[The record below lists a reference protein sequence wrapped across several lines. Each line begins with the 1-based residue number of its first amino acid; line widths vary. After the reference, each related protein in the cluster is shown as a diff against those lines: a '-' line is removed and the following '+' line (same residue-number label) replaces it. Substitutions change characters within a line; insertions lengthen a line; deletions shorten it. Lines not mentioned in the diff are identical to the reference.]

1 MRILIAGLTTRAIAE
16 SALRAGCEIIT
27 VDYFG
32 DLDQKRLCENV
43 SLRERGTRYSAAA
56 ILDAARGLAYD
67 AVVYSGGLENH
78 PDVVAE
84 LSRAKAL
91 LGNGPDTLR
100 RVRDPTVVFPFLA
113 VRGFAV
119 PRTLWPGWPLPQG
132 GTWLR
137 KPVRGGGG
145 QGVGFWN
152 GRRLGPGHLL
162 QEFVPGTPASAAFVA
177 DGRRCVVVGWTE
189 QLVHPGGFAYAGN
202 LLPLD
207 APAGVFGEVQAIA
220 EGLTGE
226 FGLRGVNGFDFVLRD
241 GRPVLLEVN
250 PRYCA
255 SMELIE
261 WAAGVPV
268 FGLHLAACG
277 GEMLPTGAPASGV
290 WGKAIVYA
298 RATVSVGDSQAW
310 IERGVRDVPHPGE
323 VILRGRPICT
333 VLAWGPT
340 REASRAALHAEMEA
354 IWQECR
360 VRTGGPPARRRGLAS
375 AGGARRRGRRPD
387 RPGPR

>member
-16 SALRAGCEIIT
+16 SALRAGCEIVT

-32 DLDQKRLCENV
+32 DLDQKRLCENM
-43 SLRERGTRYSAAA
+43 SLRERGTRYSAPA
-56 ILDAARGLAYD
+56 ILDATRGLAYD

-78 PDVVAE
+78 PDVVVE
-84 LSRAKAL
+84 LARGKAL

-100 RVRDPTVVFPFLA
+100 HVRDPAVLFPFLA
-113 VRGFAV
+113 VRGFSV
-119 PRTLWPGWPLPQG
+119 PRTLWPGWPMPRG

-152 GRRLGPGHLL
+152 GRRLGPGRIL
-162 QEFVPGTPASAAFVA
+162 QEFVPGTPASAAFLA
-177 DGRRCVVVGWTE
+177 DGRRCVVMGWTE
-189 QLVHPGGFAYAGN
+189 QLVRAGSFVYAGN
-202 LLPLD
+202 ILPLG
-207 APAGVFGEVQAIA
+207 APPGAFGEVQAIA
-220 EGLTGE
+220 EALTDE

-255 SMELIE
+255 SMELVE
-261 WAAGVPV
+261 RAAGVPV

-277 GEMLPTGAPASGV
+277 GELPTAGTAGGGF

-298 RATVSVGDSQAW
+298 RTTVSVGDSLAW

-323 VILRGRPICT
+323 VILNGHPICT
-333 VLAWGPT
+333 LLAWGPT
-340 REASRAALHAEMEA
+340 RRACRAALHAETDA
-354 IWQECR
+354 IWRECR
-360 VRTGGPPARRRGLAS
+360 PRTGGRPAKRRGLTS
-375 AGGARRRGRRPD
+375 AGGARRRAPRPG
-387 RPGPR
+387 RPGPP